1 MVKKL
6 RNTLCI
12 LLLLLFLGVNN
23 TSGWQLREQKNVD
36 ISDALQNDIINQ
48 GISYVKVHQSL
59 LQDHDH
65 FLFSLEQWYAAHP
78 LIQFAS
84 LVGPSLTIKFIDGSY
99 TVLFKPYLEGDMCLE
114 IPASSY
120 CYEQYGNEYGTKA
133 VILNVAEH
141 MYGHR
146 QCMNIIKTLL
156 RHQYSIEYVANQAV
170 DLSYIRQNLS
180 AAIVYMNTHAGYFDI
195 DGDHQADAVVIA
207 TGEHWTNETEYVH
220 SYEYQHNLIVKG
232 MVADQAVI
240 AFTPAFID
248 HYYATRDFPDSLVF
262 MATCY
267 ALYDQSMA
275 QQFLDAGA
283 SVYVGWSNN
292 TLFWTNSITSM
303 YAFRLL
309 AFGCTV
315 QQVCRL
321 IGYGGFY
328 NWLFHSKLIYYGE
341 GAHRIPR

>member
-1 MVKKL
+1 MVNRL
-6 RNTLCI
+6 RKTLFI
-12 LLLLLFLGVNN
+12 LLLLLFLVVSNS
-23 TSGWQLREQKNVD
+23 SGLQLQEQKSID

-48 GISYVKVHQSL
+48 GISDVKVHQSI
-59 LQDHDH
+59 LQDRDH
-65 FLFSLEQWYAAHP
+65 FLFSLEQWYNAHP

-84 LVGPSLTIKFIDGSY
+84 LVGPSMTIKFIDGSY
-99 TVLFKPYLEGDMCLE
+99 TVLLDPFLEDDTCLE
-114 IPASSY
+114 VPASSHS
-120 CYEQYGNEYGTKA
+120 YGRYRTEYGTKA

-146 QCMNIIKTLL
+146 QCMGIIRTLL
-156 RHQYSIEYVANQAV
+156 PHQYSIEYAANQAV

-180 AAIVYMNTHAGYFDI
+180 ADIVYMNTHAGYFDI

-207 TGEHWTNETEYVH
+207 TGEHWTNETEHLH
-220 SYEYQHNLIVKG
+220 SYDYQNNLIVKG

-248 HYYATRDFPDSLVF
+248 HYYAVRALPYSLVY

-292 TLFWTNSITSM
+292 TLFWTNSITSV

-309 AFGCTV
+309 ACGCTV
-315 QQVCRL
+315 HQVCKL
-321 IGYGGFY
+321 IGYGGIY

-341 GAHRIPR
+341 GEHRIPR